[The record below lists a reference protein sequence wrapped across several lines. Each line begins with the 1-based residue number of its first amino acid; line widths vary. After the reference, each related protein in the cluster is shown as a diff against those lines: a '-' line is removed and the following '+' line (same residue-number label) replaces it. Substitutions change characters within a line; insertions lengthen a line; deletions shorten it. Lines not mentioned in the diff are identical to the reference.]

1 MNSVRGS
8 MPPSYEAAGHPVA
21 SIAARGLRRNF
32 GRVTV
37 LRDIDLILAPGEAL
51 AVAGPNGAGK
61 TTLLRLLAGLLR
73 PSAGEIVIHGRS
85 LRGDHAARRSVGFL
99 SHQSLLYDDLTI
111 LENLAFAARLY
122 GLERP
127 VDAARAALEAAG
139 LSARAGDAPA
149 RLSRGLLQRAAL
161 ARALLHGPRVVLLDE
176 PFTALDEPSAA
187 SFRATLRGILAD
199 GGAMVLVTHHPAEVW
214 DVATRAAVMVAGRW
228 RSDEPVSGTAEA
240 FTSRYQAMVSA

>member
-1 MNSVRGS
+1 
-8 MPPSYEAAGHPVA
+8 MPPYEGSGNPVA
-21 SIAARGLRRNF
+21 ALTARGLRRNF
-32 GRVTV
+32 GRITV
-37 LRDIDLILAPGEAL
+37 LRDIDLALAPGEAL

-73 PSAGEIVIHGRS
+73 PTAGQVLVHGRS
-85 LRGDHAARRSVGFL
+85 LRNDHAARRSIGFL

-127 VDAARAALEAAG
+127 IEAARDALEVAG
-139 LSARAGDAPA
+139 LSARAGDSPA

-161 ARALLHGPRVVLLDE
+161 ARALLHRPRVVLLDE
-176 PFTALDEPSAA
+176 PFTALDEASAA
-187 SFRATLRGILAD
+187 GLRNTLRGVLAE

-214 DVATRAAVMVAGRW
+214 DVATRAAVLVAGRW

-240 FTSRYQAMVSA
+240 FASRYQAMVNA